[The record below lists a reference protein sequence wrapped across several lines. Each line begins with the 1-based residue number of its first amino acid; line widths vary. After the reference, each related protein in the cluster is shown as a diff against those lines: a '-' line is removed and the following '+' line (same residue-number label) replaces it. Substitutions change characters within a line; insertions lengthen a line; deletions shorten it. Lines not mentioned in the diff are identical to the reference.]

1 MEADRRTPT
10 GGGPSHR
17 PPQHPRTVSR
27 ALTAASLAAA
37 VALLALPGCSAASVA
52 GAATPPAVSPSRDG
66 GDIPDPTATPVP
78 TPTAVPTPATPS
90 PTAAPTPAPTS
101 RPRPR
106 PTRTPAPTPAP
117 TVQPTPQPLGP
128 IVALGDSITYGYGTG
143 VTSSYFGPAPTN
155 SYPWDMARDLGVPVV
170 NAGISGTT
178 AAEVLDPASES
189 EPRPPSLQLP
199 ALLALHPRLM
209 IVGFGTNE
217 ANRGWPISQA
227 IDDLRRLLTPIAAA
241 HIPIVLMGTHVD
253 CSVDACTSTPVGT
266 PPQVYTTAWD
276 QALTALGA
284 EFHAGVVL
292 DVEQGLAAAGDMT
305 DWIHP
310 NAAGYQVIADRIEAA
325 VRAIL
330 P

>member
-1 MEADRRTPT
+1 
-10 GGGPSHR
+10 
-17 PPQHPRTVSR
+17 VSR

-66 GDIPDPTATPVP
+66 GDLPDSTATPVP
-78 TPTAVPTPATPS
+78 APTAVPSPDPTATPS
-90 PTAAPTPAPTS
+90 PTAALTPAPAS

-106 PTRTPAPTPAP
+106 PSRTPAPTPAP
-117 TVQPTPQPLGP
+117 TARPTPQPLGP

-143 VTSSYFGPAPTN
+143 VTSSYFGPAPAN

-189 EPRPPSLQLP
+189 EPRPASLQLP

-227 IDDLRRLLTPIAAA
+227 IDDLRRLLTRIAAA
-241 HIPIVLMGTHVD
+241 HVPIILMGTHVD
-253 CSVDACTSTPVGT
+253 CTVDPCSSPGTPPGT

-284 EFHAGVVL
+284 EFGAGVVL